1 MTIVFAKKPHFLF
14 WEPRKGVRKVV
25 LSPWCL
31 YDSGAN
37 LLCELNGHL
46 LPCTSCLYGKWVEYV
61 CVLANLEYLS
71 ILFCAVLWAAALGL
85 VAVLPM
91 WDSAYV
97 SDTVTSQTIGF
108 PVAHDKRVVPSGR
121 LLSSHI
127 RHLGSLDRSPQD
139 IIQMTVMLLSGSA
152 SAAG

>member
-1 MTIVFAKKPHFLF
+1 
-14 WEPRKGVRKVV
+14 VV

-71 ILFCAVLWAAALGL
+71 ILFCAVLWAAAPDL

-97 SDTVTSQTIGF
+97 SGTATSQAIGF
-108 PVAHDKRVVPSGR
+108 PMAHAGEWS
-121 LLSSHI
+121 
-127 RHLGSLDRSPQD
+127 HLGVCCHPVSSSIRL
-139 IIQMTVMLLSGSA
+139 TGALT
-152 SAAG
+152 AGVWARLIALHRMSFK